1 MDYTSSLP
9 ETAAK
14 ENNSRIAPNPAKDRL
29 TIDFDTDYRNI
40 IVEIYDQTGRRLEVL
55 TLPSACRSHTMDLQN
70 YKSGVYFI
78 RIHAD
83 NEESLHKVIIR

>member
-70 YKSGVYFI
+70 YKSGVYII

-83 NEESLHKVIIR
+83 NEESSHKVIIR